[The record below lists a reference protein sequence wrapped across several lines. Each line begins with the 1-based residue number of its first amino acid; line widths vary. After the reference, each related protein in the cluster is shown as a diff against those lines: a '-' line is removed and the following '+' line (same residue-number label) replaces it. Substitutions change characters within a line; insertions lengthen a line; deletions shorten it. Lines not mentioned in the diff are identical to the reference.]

1 MEMLGGK
8 DVAAQ
13 CRKPEIMADAAY
25 AILCKD
31 SRSYTGNFA
40 VDDDVLRAEGITN
53 FDEYAVNPGKW
64 LWVISRCMYSCPIKA
79 WNQVCGY
86 VSGSKQSNFTD
97 ESLRTYSFGSKFWVI
112 HWQNSIVYRPQARY
126 CHTPASYSWATV
138 QCK

>member
-25 AILCKD
+25 AMLCKD

-40 VDDDVLRAEGITN
+40 VDDDVLKAEGITN

-64 LWVISRCMYSCPIKA
+64 
-79 WNQVCGY
+79 
-86 VSGSKQSNFTD
+86 
-97 ESLRTYSFGSKFWVI
+97 
-112 HWQNSIVYRPQARY
+112 
-126 CHTPASYSWATV
+126 
-138 QCK
+138 